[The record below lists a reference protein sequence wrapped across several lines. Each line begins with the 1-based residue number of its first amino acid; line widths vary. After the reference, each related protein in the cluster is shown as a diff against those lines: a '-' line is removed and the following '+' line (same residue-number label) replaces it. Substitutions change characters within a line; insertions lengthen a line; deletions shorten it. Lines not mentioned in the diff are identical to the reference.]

1 MTAQPASQML
11 LKTRADATQPYQS
24 VGGLRTRR
32 ISLNQDA
39 VDVTHATSLERWR
52 ELLAAAGVRHAEI
65 AGSGVFLDDAA
76 DALVRA
82 AFFAGKV
89 RDWEIILPHFYKLS
103 GKFLITNLTYKG
115 EQHDEMVWDMVLESS
130 GPLLA
135 APL

>member
-11 LKTRADATQPYQS
+11 LKTRASPSQPYQS

-32 ISLNQDA
+32 ISLNHDA
-39 VDVTHATSLERWR
+39 VDVTHAASFERWR
-52 ELLAAAGVRHAEI
+52 ELMADAGVRHAEI

-82 AFFAGKV
+82 VFFAGNLPE
-89 RDWEIILPHFYKLS
+89 WEIILPHFYKLN
-103 GKFLITNLTYKG
+103 GRFLITNLTYKG

-130 GPLLA
+130 GPMRA
-135 APL
+135 TPL